1 MFAIKEDVALCLTC
15 SHLFSR
21 TTTKQKQ
28 KKQNNDII
36 SSLCTVLPLDQCMLF
51 SGITQRIGNV
61 KSILAA
67 SVMSQGVPAESH
79 SFCFID
85 H

>member
-1 MFAIKEDVALCLTC
+1 MFAIKENVALRLTC
-15 SHLFSR
+15 SHHAPR
-21 TTTKQKQ
+21 QQNKKKQKH
-28 KKQNNDII
+28 NDII
-36 SSLCTVLPLDQCMLF
+36 LSLCTVLPRDQCMFF

>member
-1 MFAIKEDVALCLTC
+1 MFAIKENVGLCLTC

-21 TTTKQKQ
+21 TTTTKQN
-28 KKQNNDII
+28 KKNNDII
-36 SSLCTVLPLDQCMLF
+36 LSLCTVLPLDQCRSF